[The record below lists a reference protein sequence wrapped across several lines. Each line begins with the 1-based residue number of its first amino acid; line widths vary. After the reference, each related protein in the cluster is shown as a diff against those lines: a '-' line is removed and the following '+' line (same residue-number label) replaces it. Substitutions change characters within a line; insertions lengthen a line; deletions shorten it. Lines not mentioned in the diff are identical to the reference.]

1 MEPIDYFLLLLL
13 IVAAPILYIVNLV
26 YRLRLK
32 PKYSKLIAES
42 DGLKAIELRKKYKK
56 EKKNCRLNAIILV
69 IIEIVVG
76 SVDDALE
83 GGLTTGAIVKAV
95 LVGFAYIVAEFT
107 IPNARSWLY
116 DDKFVNSVSTYTKQ
130 EFLEKYKQFTLYLR
144 AFESDE
150 YEGKSERL
158 LRKIETAEE
167 QGESTIDELF
177 SEKKL
182 VEKIEAVIGLPV
194 GAVGMPK
201 EADQPDDAAIRVY
214 VDGDAWQDDV
224 LSLIQEAR
232 FVFVLVASRESCL
245 WEIKQ
250 LDQYMDKT
258 IFIIDDV
265 DEYNR
270 SRNVLAGELAL
281 PEIPE
286 QLLAEFEHF
295 VLYRKRGEF
304 VFHPFAFSKSGYNNV
319 AYLVME
325 LMPETPISFDGLF
338 ARLDELFNRSLLDDP
353 DGVVDR
359 FSQAVNEACPIA
371 VNDKIKISACEFLK
385 SGELFIGVTVPENSV
400 EWLANNRQ
408 IAEVFVRNCLLNETS
423 ELFKAK
429 CVDVGLLINF
439 DKGDGEIVS
448 GFNIRPSDIED
459 DLATPL
465 HLQGYPEANISL

>member
-32 PKYSKLIAES
+32 PKYSKLIVES
-42 DGLKAIELRKKYKK
+42 DGLKAIELRKKYKQ

-76 SVDDALE
+76 SVGDAIAD
-83 GGLTTGAIVKAV
+83 GLTTGAIVKAV
-95 LVGFAYIVAEFT
+95 LVGLAYIVAEFT
-107 IPNARSWLY
+107 LPSARSWLY

-130 EFLEKYKQFTLYLR
+130 EFLEKYKQFILYLR

-150 YEGKSERL
+150 YDGKSERL

-182 VEKIEAVIGLPV
+182 VDKIDAVIGLPV
-194 GAVGMPK
+194 GAVGMPR

-214 VDGDAWQDDV
+214 VDSDAWQDDV
-224 LSLIQEAR
+224 LSLIQEAH
-232 FVFVLVASRESCL
+232 FVFVLVAARESCL

-270 SRNVLAGELAL
+270 SRNVLGGELAL

-286 QLLAEFEHF
+286 HLLAESDHF

-304 VFHPFAFSKSGYNNV
+304 VFQPFEFSKFGYNNV
-319 AYLVME
+319 ACLAME
-325 LMPETPISFDGLF
+325 LMPNTPISFDGLF
-338 ARLDELFNRSLLDDP
+338 VGLDELFNRSLLDDP

-359 FSQAVNEACPIA
+359 FSQAVNGACPIA
-371 VNDKIKISACEFLK
+371 VNDKIKVSACEFLK
-385 SGELFIGVTVPENSV
+385 SGELFIGVTVPEDSV
-400 EWLANNRQ
+400 QWLADNRQ
-408 IAEVFVRNCLLNETS
+408 IAKVFVRNCLRNETS

-439 DKGDGEIVS
+439 DKGDGEVVS

-459 DLATPL
+459 DSATPL
-465 HLQGYPEANISL
+465 HLQGYPEANISF